1 MTERLPSCSVI
12 ICTRNRPEL
21 LDRCLT
27 SLARLDYGQYE
38 VVVVDNA
45 PSDRRSQ
52 AVAERWGARYLV
64 EPQVGLSHARN
75 AGARACSSD
84 IVMFTDDD
92 AIPDSLWV
100 SKLVRPFSDP
110 NVVAVTGRV
119 VPLTGED
126 GGAALPDQAG
136 DFGPAGICV
145 RKDHPHW
152 FEMAHFGGIGN
163 GNNMAFRREVFAR
176 WSGFDTRLGRGAP
189 VASGEEHRAF
199 GELIERGGAVAYTP
213 DAVVR
218 HPVPFTTHERRE
230 QHLRAREDLAA
241 YAVFLFVE
249 TGHRWRVARYV
260 AEAAVGVRRGW
271 RFRTAVVPAGLVARR
286 DVVRAFMKGA
296 WVSVQ
301 ASMRRRL
308 NRVSGFDSVALKI
321 QGHAMSGS
329 AQRSGMPHGDWHHG
343 QPVAFEQTNQR
354 KL

>member
-1 MTERLPSCSVI
+1 MTGSLPFCSVI

-21 LDRCLT
+21 LDRCLEA
-27 SLARLDYGQYE
+27 LARLDYGRYE

-45 PSDRRSQ
+45 PSDRRSH

-84 IVMFTDDD
+84 IVVFTDDD

-110 NVVAVTGRV
+110 NVVVVTGRV
-119 VPLTGED
+119 VPWTGED
-126 GGAALPDQAG
+126 GGAAPPEHAG
-136 DFGPAGICV
+136 GFGPAGMSV
-145 RKDHPHW
+145 SKDHPHW

-176 WSGFDTRLGRGAP
+176 WSGFDTRLGRGAS

-213 DAVVR
+213 DAIVR
-218 HPVPFTTHERRE
+218 HPVPCTTHERRE
-230 QHLRAREDLAA
+230 QHLRARADLAA
-241 YAVFLFVE
+241 YAVFLLVE
-249 TGHRWRVARYV
+249 TGHRWRVARYM
-260 AEAAVGVRRGW
+260 AEAALGVRRRW
-271 RFRTAVVPAGLVARR
+271 RFRTVAVPADLVSRR
-286 DVVRAFMKGA
+286 DLVLACMKGV

-308 NRVSGFDSVALKI
+308 KGVSGFDSVALKI

-329 AQRSGMPHGDWHHG
+329 AQCSGMPHGDRHHG
-343 QPVAFEQTNQR
+343 QPLAFEQTNQR